1 MKTKQMRTVLLA
13 AAVACSIGIVGCGST
28 GSISSLTDN
37 DSTAALTEDTAAVEQ
52 TATAAGTVTTA
63 GNESTENQG
72 QAVLPEIQA
81 QTIETEPAADNAGA
95 AEAET
100 ATEQADDTAATD
112 TAATDTAE
120 PQAEA
125 ANSENAAQ
133 DDEAAA
139 LPAASAD
146 AAGAE
151 EDNEPVYE
159 NDEDAEAVAAA
170 DAIDV
175 AETDEGGAHGEGNTA
190 TVIAD
195 DVNVRSYPEVDEDDD
210 NVLGTLSYGDVV
222 TVLGNE
228 EGWYK
233 IEFEGQTG
241 YANAN
246 FFE

>member
-100 ATEQADDTAATD
+100 ATEQADDTAA
-112 TAATDTAE
+112 ADTAE

-125 ANSENAAQ
+125 ESTEAAAQ

>member
-95 AEAET
+95 AEAEAT
-100 ATEQADDTAATD
+100 TEQADDTAA
-112 TAATDTAE
+112 ADTAE

-125 ANSENAAQ
+125 ESTEAAAQ

-139 LPAASAD
+139 LPAATAD
-146 AAGAE
+146 AAGAAGAE

>member
-95 AEAET
+95 TEAEAT
-100 ATEQADDTAATD
+100 TEQADDTAA
-112 TAATDTAE
+112 ADTAE

-125 ANSENAAQ
+125 ESTEAAAQ

>member
-95 AEAET
+95 AEAEAT
-100 ATEQADDTAATD
+100 TEQADDTAA
-112 TAATDTAE
+112 ADTAE
-120 PQAEA
+120 PKAEA
-125 ANSENAAQ
+125 ESTEAAAQ

>member
-95 AEAET
+95 AEAEAT
-100 ATEQADDTAATD
+100 TEQANDTAA
-112 TAATDTAE
+112 ADTAE

-125 ANSENAAQ
+125 ESTEAAAQ

>member
-95 AEAET
+95 AEAEAT
-100 ATEQADDTAATD
+100 TEQADDTAAAD
-112 TAATDTAE
+112 AAE

-125 ANSENAAQ
+125 ESTEAAAQ

>member
-95 AEAET
+95 AEAEAT
-100 ATEQADDTAATD
+100 TEQADDTAA
-112 TAATDTAE
+112 ADTAE

-125 ANSENAAQ
+125 ESTEAAAQ